1 LCDSP
6 PSNQAALRT
15 YEKIYN
21 SSSYTDVYCKFQ
33 FNTDNTGKVYLNN
46 TQIGTNNTW
55 DRTVTV
61 YGNLKYGNNRIHL
74 EVTNGDPGGA
84 GGCILSCVRN
94 SDNTVLFITDSS
106 WKMSPPPPV
115 NCQVNNWSD
124 WGSCSKTCGTG
135 TQARTRSITVQPANG
150 GTSCPPTYESRTC
163 NTQACPLPERIGIF
177 GGRGSRYC
185 ADESGRIKCDRM
197 NMMGPW
203 EKFNVSHLGGN
214 FVAIRG
220 GRENKLCSDR
230 PDGLVCNAQ
239 NIGQWEKFNIEN
251 LGDNLFAMKGGR
263 EGLYCSDR
271 PEGMI
276 CNARARNDWEK
287 LRYFKY

>member
-1 LCDSP
+1 
-6 PSNQAALRT
+6 
-15 YEKIYN
+15 
-21 SSSYTDVYCKFQ
+21 
-33 FNTDNTGKVYLNN
+33 
-46 TQIGTNNTW
+46 
-55 DRTVTV
+55 
-61 YGNLKYGNNRIHL
+61 
-74 EVTNGDPGGA
+74 
-84 GGCILSCVRN
+84 
-94 SDNTVLFITDSS
+94 
-106 WKMSPPPPV
+106 
-115 NCQVNNWSD
+115 
-124 WGSCSKTCGTG
+124 
-135 TQARTRSITVQPANG
+135 
-150 GTSCPPTYESRTC
+150 
-163 NTQACPLPERIGIF
+163 
-177 GGRGSRYC
+177 
-185 ADESGRIKCDRM
+185 M